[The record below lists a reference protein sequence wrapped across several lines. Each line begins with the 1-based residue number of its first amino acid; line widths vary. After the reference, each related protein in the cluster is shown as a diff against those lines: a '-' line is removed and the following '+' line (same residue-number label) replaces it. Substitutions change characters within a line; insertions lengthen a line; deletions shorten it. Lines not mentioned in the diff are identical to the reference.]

1 MKNNEQTNDEEYSV
15 EALKRYMAL
24 SAEEKFN
31 YLEEINH
38 LFKESMPEKSKKVWE
53 ELKRNGW

>member
-1 MKNNEQTNDEEYSV
+1 MKNNEQTNDEEYSI
-15 EALKRYMAL
+15 EGLKRYMAL

-31 YLEEINH
+31 YLEEINNF
-38 LFKESMPEKSKKVWE
+38 LKESMPEKSKKVWE